1 MSQDT
6 KNGGVQTR
14 RETLA
19 KDGENTVGQYPN
31 VTSPINQKDRFG
43 VEAIVPQHHS
53 TTRTP
58 SLYSVLQS
66 GLWQAYTTRRLL
78 GGEG

>member
-1 MSQDT
+1 MTANT

-31 VTSPINQKDRFG
+31 VTSFVNRFG
-43 VEAIVPQHHS
+43 IEAIMPQQHS

-66 GLWQAYTTRRLL
+66 AQWSRYTTRRLL
-78 GGEG
+78 RGEG

>member
-1 MSQDT
+1 MTANT

-19 KDGENTVGQYPN
+19 KDGENTVTPYPN

-43 VEAIVPQHHS
+43 VEALLPQQHS
-53 TTRTP
+53 TTSR
-58 SLYSVLQS
+58 YSVLQS
-66 GLWQAYTTRRLL
+66 AQWSRYTTRRLL
-78 GGEG
+78 GGAQ